1 MDTETFCCFSGHRS
15 LPEEMLHV
23 IRTRLWTAIVM
34 AYQRG
39 FRHFLCG
46 GALGFDTL
54 AAQEVLLLRELH
66 PDVSLTLALP
76 FRGQA
81 DNWNPAAQ
89 AEYRNI
95 LAAADEVIYTSETYS
110 KFCMQKRNRFM
121 VDHSALCI
129 CYLTSPTGGT
139 AGTAA
144 YALAQNREVVNLA
157 QEELP

>member
-1 MDTETFCCFSGHRS
+1 MEQGKFCCFSGHRQ
-15 LPEEMLHV
+15 LPGTELHT
-23 IRTRLWTAIVM
+23 IRARLWTAIVS
-34 AYQRG
+34 AYRRG

-81 DNWNPAAQ
+81 DRWSTEDRRVYA
-89 AEYRNI
+89 RI
-95 LAAADEVIYTSETYS
+95 LAAADEVIYTAETYS
-110 KFCMQKRNRFM
+110 KYCMQKRNRFM
-121 VDHSALCI
+121 VDHSELCI
-129 CYLTSPTGGT
+129 CYLTALTGGT

-144 YALAQNREVVNLA
+144 YALAQNCEVVNLA
-157 QEELP
+157 LEEIK